1 MKKVYVWLL
10 CSLFVLASASA
21 SAQDIT
27 GNWYGRADVG
37 GMKLRMNL
45 TFEKSGET
53 YTGYMVSPDQSS
65 AKIPFNKITFEANRL
80 SLEIAQIGFKYQGV
94 WKEDN
99 TIDGSFTQ
107 MGAQFPIKFSRE
119 EIVANRPQHPVPPYP
134 YLTEE
139 ITFRNEKANVRLA
152 GTITLPKQAGKY
164 PAVVLVTGSGP
175 QNRDEELMGHKPFWV
190 IADYLTRQGIVVLR
204 YDERGVGASEGKY
217 NECGIPDFAE
227 DAAAAIA
234 YLKNRKEVDKQKIG
248 IIGHSEGGSVAT
260 LLAAQQIPA
269 FIVSLAGPGENGR
282 DLMQKQRAALFKTSG
297 ATDAYINRYN
307 ETMTKLED
315 YILTTDKNAVKKE
328 SITAIIAGTV
338 LAGQEQTII
347 AQMTSESMLTLLR
360 FDPLDYFK
368 KITCPVLALNGDKD
382 LQVIARPNLEGFKQ
396 ITANGNNQVTI
407 KEYPGLN
414 HLFQHAT
421 TGLPAEYSQIE
432 ETISPEVLKDMGEWI
447 LKQ

>member
-1 MKKVYVWLL
+1 MKKIYVWLF
-10 CSLFVLASASA
+10 CSLFIMASV

-37 GMKLRMNL
+37 AMKLRMNL
-45 TFEKSGET
+45 TFEKSGDT
-53 YTGYMVSPDQSS
+53 YSGYMVSPDQSS
-65 AKIPFNKITFEANRL
+65 AKIPFNKITFEANQL

-99 TIDGSFTQ
+99 TIEGSFTQ

-119 EIVANRPQHPVPPYP
+119 ETVANRPQHPVPPYP
-134 YLTEE
+134 YQTEE
-139 ITFRNEKANVRLA
+139 ISFRNEKANVRLA
-152 GTITLPKQAGKY
+152 GTLTLPEKEGKY

-175 QNRDEELMGHKPFWV
+175 QNRNEELMGHKPFWV

-204 YDERGVGASEGKY
+204 YDERGVGESEGKY

-234 YLKNRKEVDKQKIG
+234 YLKNRKKVDSQKIG
-248 IIGHSEGGSVAT
+248 IIGHSEGGSIAT
-260 LLAAQQIPA
+260 LLAAQQVPA

-282 DLMQKQRAALFKTSG
+282 DLMQKQRIALFKTSG
-297 ATDAYINRYN
+297 ATDEYINSYN

-315 YILTTDKNAVKKE
+315 YILATDKNTVKKE
-328 SITAIIAGTV
+328 SITAIIAGTP

-347 AQMTSESMLTLLR
+347 AQMTSASMLTLLR

-382 LQVIARPNLEGFKQ
+382 LQVIAQPNLEGFRQ
-396 ITANGNNQVTI
+396 IIANGNNRVTT